1 MRKVIVKVA
10 VALLVLS
17 QECYIIHHIKCDNN
31 NQEIT
36 RATKEVIK
44 EITSIEQ
51 DSSSLFTKDGLELN
65 KTDLAILYK
74 LASAEA
80 GRNNIVPMQNVVRV
94 VLNRVENP
102 NFKLDNT
109 VEQTV
114 FRDRQFS
121 CVRDGNFGKAIVNDA
136 VVKAVNEAVTDYSF
150 TNNKGFDA
158 THFANLSICDPSWQ
172 HDMTYLFTDEA
183 GHSFFK

>member
-51 DSSSLFTKDGLELN
+51 DSSSLFTKDGLSPFEKWEAFGTMFSGALISF
-65 KTDLAILYK
+65 AHSSLYF
-74 LASAEA
+74 LTLP
-80 GRNNIVPMQNVVRV
+80 V
-94 VLNRVENP
+94 
-102 NFKLDNT
+102 
-109 VEQTV
+109 
-114 FRDRQFS
+114 
-121 CVRDGNFGKAIVNDA
+121 
-136 VVKAVNEAVTDYSF
+136 
-150 TNNKGFDA
+150 
-158 THFANLSICDPSWQ
+158 
-172 HDMTYLFTDEA
+172 
-183 GHSFFK
+183 

>member
-51 DSSSLFTKDGLELN
+51 DSSSLFTKDGLEVRSQKSNAVELLDI
-65 KTDLAILYK
+65 KSTESILEFECLVDVEMLKSQIQALACDTVSLYYGQPSSIEIKEGNVIMILSLIEK
-74 LASAEA
+74 
-80 GRNNIVPMQNVVRV
+80 VQ
-94 VLNRVENP
+94 
-102 NFKLDNT
+102 
-109 VEQTV
+109 
-114 FRDRQFS
+114 
-121 CVRDGNFGKAIVNDA
+121 
-136 VVKAVNEAVTDYSF
+136 
-150 TNNKGFDA
+150 
-158 THFANLSICDPSWQ
+158 
-172 HDMTYLFTDEA
+172 
-183 GHSFFK
+183 